1 MKRTSWLISKYLV
14 GAILPYF
21 AFSWL
26 LLSVILFV
34 QQASR
39 FSDIFFSVNI
49 PANLIWQLTIALI
62 PNVIAFTCPM
72 AMLVGTIIGLSKM
85 QGDSELVAIRA
96 AGVGNLQITV
106 PILLLGALLSIFAF
120 VVNLKG
126 VPIAAALVRSVA
138 LQTAIKK
145 LESPIE
151 PGVFNTEIA
160 GYTIYVKGGD
170 IDSGRW
176 NNIFIY
182 SEDRANNSTR
192 LITSRS
198 GRIDVTDQLSEL
210 VLENATVSTIPNQ
223 PGVGKYVAENI
234 GEVRLAI
241 KTRRGELIDKLSNS
255 SGTPEELGL
264 SQLSEYANSKDG
276 KDRTEAQI
284 LWQRRITLSITPLIF
299 CLLGTAMILRFSRGG
314 RGFGI
319 FLALVGLI
327 GYYLLAFAGEQL
339 ARTGK
344 IAVLIGGLLPIL
356 GSFLAIA
363 WLTFSRNNN
372 LFSDLIESIRMNG
385 SKLRTSG
392 EPRGHTGNIF
402 ARFRTGLRD
411 LDLII
416 DLVKYFLLTFGFLT
430 AVFLIFTAFELW
442 KFAGVIEGGVWLL
455 IKYIFFLMP
464 FIYLQVAPSAAMIG
478 ILATYVIKSRQNE
491 IVTWTSAGQSVYRLL
506 VPGFILMSLLGLLNW
521 QVQEKLM
528 PIANQR
534 QDEIRTQIR
543 KGGVATPASGRYWIA
558 TDRRIYSFEIESS
571 GLSEVRSRIAS
582 DNESLSSTLLTE
594 KTEYAEDSRV
604 IRSPSDNDNASETAS
619 YDIGTGF
626 VNFEGGVEEIRSRAV
641 ESKNNLTQRQAVLKF
656 TKRFSDMH
664 RQNFVPFFLLANP
677 PFLTI
682 AMASDNDKRAAECSA
697 GCVKNLVVYEFSI
710 DGSRLQALYRSPS
723 ANWREGKVVMNGN
736 VEKSDTSDGTISSKI
751 LNGGEFEESSNPFA
765 GIRGKPS
772 HLDISELKERLADTD
787 SDVERDTFAVA
798 IQKRYSTLFLPLI
811 IALFT
816 APFALS
822 LSRKGKVVTVGYA
835 IGLWLLFTGA
845 TNTFAQFGESGSLS
859 AGISVWSPLLIF
871 AMLGIYLLSK
881 VKT

>member
-1 MKRTSWLISKYLV
+1 MKRISWLISRYLV

-21 AFSWL
+21 AFAWL

-49 PANLIWQLTIALI
+49 PANLIWQLTLALI

-72 AMLVGTIIGLSKM
+72 AILVGTIIGLSKM

-96 AGVGNLQITV
+96 AGVGNLQITI
-106 PILLLGALLSIFAF
+106 PILILGILLSVFAF

-151 PGVFNTEIA
+151 PGVFNTEVA

-170 IDSGRW
+170 IESGRW

-182 SEDRANNSTR
+182 NEDPANNSTR
-192 LITSRS
+192 LITSRN

-210 VLENATVSTIPNQ
+210 VLENATISTIPNQ
-223 PGVGKYVAENI
+223 PGVGKYIAENI

-255 SGTPEELGL
+255 SGSPEELGL
-264 SQLSEYANSKDG
+264 SQLSDYANSKDG

-299 CLLGTAMILRFSRGG
+299 CLLGTAMILRFSRRG

-319 FLALVGLI
+319 FLALVSLI

-344 IAVLIGGLLPIL
+344 IGVVVGGLIPIV
-356 GSFLAIA
+356 GSLIAIA
-363 WLTFSRNNN
+363 WFFLSRSTNFANGFSERIKSFLGKLSSRGESRGQTPN
-372 LFSDLIESIRMNG
+372 LFAS
-385 SKLRTSG
+385 
-392 EPRGHTGNIF
+392 
-402 ARFRTGLRD
+402 FRTGLRD
-411 LDLII
+411 LDLIF
-416 DLVKYFLLTFGFLT
+416 DLVKYFLLTFSFLAT
-430 AVFLIFTAFELW
+430 IFLIFTAFELW
-442 KFAGVIEGGVWLL
+442 KFAGVMDGGLWLL
-455 IKYIFFLMP
+455 IKYLFFLMP
-464 FIYLQVAPSAAMIG
+464 FIYLQIAPSAAMVG

-506 VPGFILMSLLGLLNW
+506 VPGFILMALLGMVNW
-521 QVQEKLM
+521 QVQERLTPK
-528 PIANQR
+528 ANQR

-543 KGGVATPASGRYWIA
+543 KGGVVSPSSGKYWIA
-558 TDRRIYSFEIESS
+558 TDRRIYSFEMAESGSPLVERQKSASDNEMRFGNSSAEIESS
-571 GLSEVRSRIAS
+571 EFSHSQNVSASDNDKADGSPIDYLPGGEVDRDPFFLEWKAGVVGRTNLLTRSEPNGQISLVRRKQNENVGPLFLLATPSLLVTDIAS
-582 DNESLSSTLLTE
+582 DNEIQL
-594 KTEYAEDSRV
+594 
-604 IRSPSDNDNASETAS
+604 DNC
-619 YDIGTGF
+619 
-626 VNFEGGVEEIRSRAV
+626 
-641 ESKNNLTQRQAVLKF
+641 L
-656 TKRFSDMH
+656 
-664 RQNFVPFFLLANP
+664 
-677 PFLTI
+677 
-682 AMASDNDKRAAECSA
+682 A

-710 DGSRLQALYRSPS
+710 DGSRLQALYRSRF
-723 ANWREGKVVMNGN
+723 AFWEQGKVVMKGN
-736 VEKSDTSDGTISSKI
+736 VQKSDTSDGTISSES
-751 LNGGEFEESSNPFA
+751 LNGGEFDESSNPFA

-772 HLDISELKERLADTD
+772 HLNVSDLKTRLAETD
-787 SDVERDTFAVA
+787 SEVERFSFSVA
-798 IQKRYSTLFLPLI
+798 IQKRYSTFVLPLI

-835 IGLWLLFTGA
+835 IGLWLLFMGV

-859 AGISVWSPLLIF
+859 APIAVWSPLLIF
-871 AMLGIYLLSK
+871 SMLGVYLMSK